1 MSLKDLW
8 ESDFLLMAF
17 GIVFAC
23 VFVTFIVMGVR
34 AESKIS
40 KMPIQARK
48 AKVVSSRYMNAFGT
62 NVLFEFEDGSRQNFT
77 IKVAVAATITVN
89 DVGTLTSQGGKFLRF
104 ERGIA
109 DDQTS

>member
-34 AESKIS
+34 AESKTPRCPF
-40 KMPIQARK
+40 KHGRPR
-48 AKVVSSRYMNAFGT
+48 
-62 NVLFEFEDGSRQNFT
+62 
-77 IKVAVAATITVN
+77 
-89 DVGTLTSQGGKFLRF
+89 
-104 ERGIA
+104 
-109 DDQTS
+109 